1 MNTSISKANASKST
15 CQVHIRPCFKI
26 IRISDSPVDDIN
38 IYINTGISYKE
49 RAALGKDLGKKEMLL
64 SRKKN

>member
-1 MNTSISKANASKST
+1 MIDPKIKFKGNSLGEEIKSQICSPKMNTSISKANASKST

-38 IYINTGISYKE
+38 T
-49 RAALGKDLGKKEMLL
+49 
-64 SRKKN
+64 